1 MLGSVLSSALDT
13 VLDDGGG
20 DDFGGDLAADMFRL
34 TEDDTEPTTSSSS
47 GKADT
52 SASVDGGTD
61 LITPG
66 MLMKTPTTTV
76 HGMTT
81 ASIWGAPAAVST
93 APRPTSAELP
103 RASSTAASVQQPP
116 SQSMSLADLEAQ
128 LRASAVA
135 VPAPL
140 GPPQPVRPRGPP
152 GLAARPAVSTSTTQQ
167 APPPVAAVVHASNPP
182 TESKEPRKSE
192 ERASS
197 WKKPDE
203 GVVGAGAS
211 GSPAKATPILAKLKQ
226 QQGEHALMQKKM
238 VEVQRFEIEMKQLGS
253 EIDAAKT
260 MLLNHQRAIHTIRV
274 QMSQMGPTADPAKV
288 RPTPSAHTDGYPHLP
303 TYSGI
308 CLVSPNE
315 ILVAYRPF
323 RSLTA
328 NLDDMYTI
336 PTGTRGPPG

>member
-1 MLGSVLSSALDT
+1 
-13 VLDDGGG
+13 
-20 DDFGGDLAADMFRL
+20 
-34 TEDDTEPTTSSSS
+34 
-47 GKADT
+47 
-52 SASVDGGTD
+52 
-61 LITPG
+61 
-66 MLMKTPTTTV
+66 
-76 HGMTT
+76 
-81 ASIWGAPAAVST
+81 
-93 APRPTSAELP
+93 
-103 RASSTAASVQQPP
+103 
-116 SQSMSLADLEAQ
+116 
-128 LRASAVA
+128 
-135 VPAPL
+135 
-140 GPPQPVRPRGPP
+140 
-152 GLAARPAVSTSTTQQ
+152 
-167 APPPVAAVVHASNPP
+167 VAAVVHASNPP